1 MRQVLFSFLMAA
13 VCMAATA
20 QQKFMLPNAN
30 PQPKDTERQ
39 IEQYGGITILDVV
52 NPSIEVYL
60 PEASKSN
67 GTAVIL
73 CPGGGL
79 RALSWTSDV
88 TEMARLLNDNG
99 YVAIGL
105 KYHLNSGS
113 MPNGT
118 KMPPMVDVTG
128 FACFRDADCNPVHY
142 PHGDSI
148 LALAANDA
156 NAAMRL
162 VHEHAAEWKITK
174 VGYVGF
180 SAGGG
185 VALAATNIAKA
196 EEMPDFICTNFGPAL
211 CPVKVPSPAP
221 PLLIMSRV
229 DHPNVAAGLVSL
241 FMEWKKAGGN
251 AEMHLYGDGKGPYQL
266 MPQDGTTT
274 TAEWSRQMLLWL
286 KARGFGKKA
295 CDKTTFLHLNS
306 KILLK

>member
-1 MRQVLFSFLMAA
+1 MRQTLLSLLMAA
-13 VCMAATA
+13 SCMTASA

-30 PQPKDTERQ
+30 PQVKDTERH
-39 IEQYGGITILDVV
+39 IEQYGGISILDVV
-52 NPSIEVYL
+52 NPSVEVFL
-60 PEASKSN
+60 PEASKAN

-88 TEMARLLNDNG
+88 IEMAKLLNDNG
-99 YVAIGL
+99 YAAIGL

-113 MPNGT
+113 MPQGI
-118 KMPPMVDVTG
+118 KFPPMVDVTG
-128 FACFRDADCNPVHY
+128 FANFKDADCNPAHY

-148 LALAANDA
+148 LALAADDA

-162 VHEHAAEWKITK
+162 VREHASEWKINK

-185 VALAATNIAKA
+185 VALAATNIAKP
-196 EEMPDFICTNFGPAL
+196 EEMPDFICTNFGPSL
-211 CPVKVPSPAP
+211 CPVKVPNPAP

-229 DHPNVAAGLVSL
+229 DHPNVAGGLVSL

-266 MPQDGTTT
+266 MPQNGSTTT
-274 TAEWSRQMLLWL
+274 EAWSQQMLLWL
-286 KARGFGKKA
+286 KAKGFGK
-295 CDKTTFLHLNS
+295 
-306 KILLK
+306 

>member
-1 MRQVLFSFLMAA
+1 MRKILFSILFVAG
-13 VCMAATA
+13 CMIASA

-30 PQPKDTERQ
+30 PQVKDTEHE
-39 IEQYGGITILDVV
+39 IEQYGGISILGVV
-52 NPSIEVYL
+52 NPSVEVYL
-60 PEASKSN
+60 PEASKAN
-67 GTAVIL
+67 GCAVIL

-88 TEMARLLNDNG
+88 IEMAKLLNENG
-99 YVAIGL
+99 YAAIGL
-105 KYHLNSGS
+105 KYHLNSGTMQ
-113 MPNGT
+113 MPKGM

-128 FACFRDADCNPVHY
+128 FANFKDADCNPAHF
-142 PHGDSI
+142 PQGDSI

-162 VHEHAAEWKITK
+162 VREHAAEWKINK
-174 VGYVGF
+174 VGYLGF

-185 VALAATNIAKA
+185 VAFAATNIAKP

-211 CPVKVPSPAP
+211 CPVKVPNPAP

-251 AEMHLYGDGKGPYQL
+251 AESHLYGDGKGPYQL
-266 MPQDGTTT
+266 MPQNGTTT
-274 TAEWSRQMLLWL
+274 TEAWSQQFLLWL
-286 KARGFGKKA
+286 KAKDFCDSKK
-295 CDKTTFLHLNS
+295 
-306 KILLK
+306 